1 MKKSIKLHTT
11 LVAVFSVSTF
21 TAFASSDVTIDSKL
35 KNIVDENAAELMK
48 EYGIPGLAVAVTV
61 DGERYYYDYGVA
73 DKETNSPITNET
85 IFELGSVSKTFAATL
100 AGYAEQKGK
109 LNMGD
114 KVSAYMPE
122 LNGSP
127 LGEAKLL
134 HIATYTAGGLP
145 LQFPSEVTDH
155 QGMINY
161 YQSWQPEFEA
171 GEQRRY
177 SNPSIGLYGYI
188 GALSMKSDYTEMM
201 EKVIL
206 PKLGMANTFV
216 NVPSNLTHKYAF
228 GYNAKNEAVRVS
240 PGVLDAEAYGIKSTS
255 ADMLHF
261 IEANMGKISLSD
273 DIEKAI
279 ESTHKGYFDVGP
291 FTQAVGW
298 ESYDYP
304 VSLQDLLKG
313 NSREITFASNP
324 VTESQ
329 SSKLGGAAWV
339 NKTGSTG
346 GFGAYVAYVPS
357 EKIGVVIL
365 ANKSY
370 PINER
375 VEAAYDI
382 ISAIT
387 Q

>member
-1 MKKSIKLHTT
+1 MKLHIT
-11 LVAVFSVSTF
+11 LATICSLNTF
-21 TAFASSDVTIDSKL
+21 TAFASSEATIDSKL

-48 EYGIPGLAVAVTV
+48 EYDIPGLAVAVTV

-73 DKETNSPITNET
+73 DKETNSPVTNET

-114 KVSAYMPE
+114 KVSAYIPE
-122 LNGSP
+122 LNGTP
-127 LGEAKLL
+127 LGDTKLWQV
-134 HIATYTAGGLP
+134 ATYTAGGLP
-145 LQFPSEVTDH
+145 SQFPSEVTDYE
-155 QGMINY
+155 GMINY

-171 GEQRRY
+171 GTQRLY

-188 GALSMKSDYTEMM
+188 GALSMQSDYAEMM

-206 PKLGMANTFV
+206 PKLGMTNTFV

-228 GYNAKNEAVRVS
+228 GYNAKNEAVRVN
-240 PGVLDAEAYGIKSTS
+240 PGMLDAEAYGIKSTS
-255 ADMLHF
+255 ADMLSY
-261 IEANMGKISLSD
+261 IEANIGQVALSH

-279 ESTHKGYFDVGP
+279 ENAHTGYFKAGP
-291 FTQAVGW
+291 FTQAIGW

-313 NSREITFASNP
+313 NSRDMLFKPNP
-324 VTESQ
+324 VTASKTG
-329 SSKLGGAAWV
+329 KLGEVSWV